1 MLKTNIHDPGVVRF
15 SRMVNGSPIFYGW
28 IIMLAGTL
36 GMIMTS
42 PGQTYVISVFL
53 EHIIADLGISR
64 SLVSTLYT
72 VGTLVGSFALPVVGR
87 QIDRR
92 GARLMVGVITALF
105 GLACLYMGFVQNAL
119 MLGLGFIAIRMLGQ
133 GSLGLVSQNVINQWW
148 VRRRGTMMGISGVLV
163 GLLGLGGFPI
173 IINWLIPIYG
183 WRWTYIL
190 LGMALLALMVPV
202 GLIFFRDRPEEFGL
216 QPDSAQDLT
225 DPTAALT
232 EIEEVWTLTEAR
244 RTPTFWV
251 ASIGL
256 ALIAMLSTGLFFHM
270 VSIFEDNG
278 LSATIAASVFFPI
291 ALTTALVN
299 LGGGVLIDRIPT
311 RFLLVASLFGL
322 ALSLMMAQYLNNVAA
337 AIVYGIMLGVTTSLM
352 GLVNHVIWAI
362 YFGRQHLGSIT
373 GLTTTILIAGAA
385 LGPMPLGVAHDL
397 LGSYNQALTLFA
409 LLPLG
414 LGVANLF
421 FGKPEKSDG

>member
-1 MLKTNIHDPGVVRF
+1 
-15 SRMVNGSPIFYGW
+15 
-28 IIMLAGTL
+28 
-36 GMIMTS
+36 
-42 PGQTYVISVFL
+42 
-53 EHIIADLGISR
+53 
-64 SLVSTLYT
+64 
-72 VGTLVGSFALPVVGR
+72 
-87 QIDRR
+87 
-92 GARLMVGVITALF
+92 
-105 GLACLYMGFVQNAL
+105 
-119 MLGLGFIAIRMLGQ
+119 MLGQ

-173 IINWLIPIYG
+173 IINQLIPIYG

-337 AIVYGIMLGVTTSLM
+337 AIIYGIMLGVTTSLM
-352 GLVNHVIWAI
+352 GLVNNVIWAI